1 VEIWHWWVIAGIVF
15 WVLEIFTPSFV
26 AGNVGL
32 GCFAAAV
39 ASAVGA
45 SATWQIVAFAA
56 MNLVGF
62 VLVRPFFIRY
72 LDRNSEATKMGVEGY
87 LGRRAQV
94 VEPIDSAQSG
104 RVRLGGEV
112 WKAAS
117 DTGEAIAEG
126 AWVRVVRMESLTLYV
141 TEE

>member
-1 VEIWHWWVIAGIVF
+1 MEIWHWWIIAGIVF

-26 AGNVGL
+26 SGNVGL

-39 ASAVGA
+39 VSALDG

-62 VLVRPFFIRY
+62 VLVRPIFLKY
-72 LDRNSEATKMGVEGY
+72 LDRSSDIKKMGVEGY
-87 LGRRAQV
+87 LGRMVKV
-94 VEPIDSAQSG
+94 VEPIEPGQVG
-104 RVRLGGEV
+104 RVQLGGEV

-117 DTGEAIAEG
+117 ENGEAIAEG
-126 AWVRVVRMESLTLYV
+126 AQARVVRMDSLTLYV